1 MFLFMRRFLCMGLV
15 AVSVAFVACSG
26 VQSFDKTSWTEAKI
40 SDIKNVAGNWEG
52 PTWME
57 PRTMREQ
64 NWAKVKILENGTYE
78 FATFRNIGAWVGK
91 GTVKL
96 EDGKLVAPPSE
107 KGGSLKMTLYKSDDK
122 RMLRV
127 EATNKEG
134 RLQRAELTPPKKKDD
149 GY

>member
-1 MFLFMRRFLCMGLV
+1 MSLFIRRFLCMGLV
-15 AVSVAFVACSG
+15 AVSVALAACSG
-26 VQSFDKTSWTEAKI
+26 VQSFDDTSWTEAKI

-52 PTWME
+52 PTWMA

-64 NWAKVKILENGTYE
+64 NWAKVRIEENGTYE

-91 GTVKL
+91 GTLTL
-96 EDGKLVAPPSE
+96 EEGRLVAPPSE
-107 KGGSLKMTLYKSDDK
+107 KGGSLKMTLYESGDK
-122 RMLRV
+122 RMLKV
-127 EATNKEG
+127 EATNSEG